1 MQNAR
6 VTFLTTPDR
15 KAAIEAKAADLGVSS
30 AEYIRLAVDN
40 FDRTSAREERELAVL
55 VDEVNAA
62 LPTMMRTID
71 DMAETIRTTRAEVER
86 SLREVG
92 FAG

>member
-30 AEYIRLAVDN
+30 AEYISLAVDN
-40 FDRTSAREERELAVL
+40 FDRLSAREEQELSLL
-55 VDEVNAA
+55 VDEVNSAI
-62 LPTMMRTID
+62 PGMMRTID
-71 DMAETIRTTRAEVER
+71 DMAEMIRNTRSEVER

-92 FAG
+92 FTE